1 MLGKTPPTS
10 TSRLDRDRRPARASP
25 QTTGASNPEAAVDAE
40 RRVGLVQRVEV
51 DAVDI
56 MIEKITALFRR
67 PMQSD
72 LGDGLLIIVVG
83 TSQRPLQ

>member
-1 MLGKTPPTS
+1 M
-10 TSRLDRDRRPARASP
+10 
-25 QTTGASNPEAAVDAE
+25 DAK
-40 RRVGLVQRVEV
+40 RRVRLVQRVEV

-72 LGDGLLIIVVG
+72 LGNGILIIVVG